1 MTDRHD
7 EAPEPAEYREHELRD
22 KVSGLGDT
30 PEDALEEV
38 ASRNDS
44 LEERLPDE
52 ELSVSGR
59 GSSEHDDEEDPDV
72 PRGEGAPGQG

>member
-7 EAPEPAEYREHELRD
+7 APEPPEYREHELRD
-22 KVSGLGDT
+22 KVARLGDT

-38 ASRNDS
+38 ASRNES
-44 LEERLPDE
+44 LAERLPDD
-52 ELSVSGR
+52 ELSVSGGDAER
-59 GSSEHDDEEDPDV
+59 DDDEPGADV